1 MLLRREIDLLFYH
14 SKFNGFLIKNNTRF
28 KVVYRADSSCLIIIL
43 VICKNKLLEAMA
55 QTLMSHQSCRLR
67 VPSAR
72 VRTEASVLLCMNTT
86 TSNARVLQDTRER
99 NVKKVSFKLISVNND
114 PNFL

>member
-1 MLLRREIDLLFYH
+1 MYELLLF
-14 SKFNGFLIKNNTRF
+14 
-28 KVVYRADSSCLIIIL
+28 III
-43 VICKNKLLEAMA
+43 ICKNKILEAMA

-99 NVKKVSFKLISVNND
+99 NVEKVSSKLISVKNHD
-114 PNFL
+114 SRFL

>member
-1 MLLRREIDLLFYH
+1 
-14 SKFNGFLIKNNTRF
+14 
-28 KVVYRADSSCLIIIL
+28 
-43 VICKNKLLEAMA
+43 MA
-55 QTLMSHQSCRLR
+55 QTLIPHQSCRLR
-67 VPSAR
+67 VSSAP

-114 PNFL
+114 SRFI